1 MQEDKTTRTVN
12 WQFNVG
18 ANSNVE
24 YDRIFSRGDTAS
36 ASALKKDEPFTNSF
50 DIINIL
56 TKTYFIYSIHTSKQT
71 TQFSFC
77 LDHFPTDKLW
87 KTAHVHV
94 SRSSPSPWVHWNS
107 PGLSLLIFMRMMY
120 STAQMGKTKWVSE
133 KLQNQGW
140 RYWLEA
146 NGRKEKWTQRQAVE
160 MHRAFVLRAPD
171 FPLHLLANVR
181 LMSFERVCPYHPA
194 AVKLW
199 PPRYFCPRLDH
210 TGIFMLRYV
219 WRSTQLTA
227 AGVQLNTETL
237 VHLEG

>member
-1 MQEDKTTRTVN
+1 MSIFHNVFRQLCSQEEWRVQVTRQTRVESQTQKISMQEDKTTRTVN

-24 YDRIFSRGDTAS
+24 HDRIFSRGDTAS
-36 ASALKKDEPFTNSF
+36 ASALKNDEPFTKCF

-107 PGLSLLIFMRMMY
+107 PGLSL
-120 STAQMGKTKWVSE
+120 W
-133 KLQNQGW
+133 GW
-140 RYWLEA
+140 CI
-146 NGRKEKWTQRQAVE
+146 
-160 MHRAFVLRAPD
+160 
-171 FPLHLLANVR
+171 PLHR
-181 LMSFERVCPYHPA
+181 W
-194 AVKLW
+194 VKL
-199 PPRYFCPRLDH
+199 
-210 TGIFMLRYV
+210 
-219 WRSTQLTA
+219 S
-227 AGVQLNTETL
+227 E
-237 VHLEG
+237 